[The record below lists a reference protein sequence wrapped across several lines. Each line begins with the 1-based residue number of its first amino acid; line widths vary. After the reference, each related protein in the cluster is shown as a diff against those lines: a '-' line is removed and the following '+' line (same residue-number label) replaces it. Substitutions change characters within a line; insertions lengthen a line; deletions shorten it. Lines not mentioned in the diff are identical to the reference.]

1 MLLLEL
7 IKVNLFLE
15 LIKVNL
21 LSISAANLQMGIRT
35 FEFCHLSQTKYSIVF
50 SQALKMR
57 RICSKRGGPV
67 AYVENLKNWFRERVY
82 PEDMVNKETKRAL
95 EIPSLSRPKTSERGV
110 PGNGRI
116 GVPVVFN
123 YNLTRRRS

>member
-1 MLLLEL
+1 MVLLL
-7 IKVNLFLE
+7 
-15 LIKVNL
+15 
-21 LSISAANLQMGIRT
+21 M
-35 FEFCHLSQTKYSIVF
+35 
-50 SQALKMR
+50 LKTL
-57 RICSKRGGPV
+57 RIGSG
-67 AYVENLKNWFRERVY
+67 VY
-82 PEDMVNKETKRAL
+82 PEDMVNKGTKRAL